1 MTLPPFPPPPPPHP
15 APNEKIL
22 PVGGKVENAIFYGLE
37 KIIQPPPP
45 PPPKENYPP
54 KKKVQSSP
62 VQSSSVQN
70 LIQSSPESSP
80 DFPTGRG

>member
-1 MTLPPFPPPPPPHP
+1 MTLPPFPTPHP

-45 PPPKENYPP
+45 PPQKITPL
-54 KKKVQSSP
+54 KKSP